1 MAPTGGQVLF
11 GGHPIDRLGPS
22 VVRQHVAAVT
32 QDDILFAGSIAENI
46 AAFDSAIDMARVC
59 RCAELACVGEDI
71 ERMPMGYNTLVGDM
85 GSSLSGGQKQRIH
98 IARALYREPRI
109 LVMDEATSHL
119 DVATETKVSR
129 HIAAL
134 GITRIIVAHRP
145 QTINSADRV
154 VKLERGRSV
163 ELPSPRQSL
172 ASPQWIQRPAQIK
185 PMEVT
190 HEGPVMTSQEA

>member
-1 MAPTGGQVLF
+1 
-11 GGHPIDRLGPS
+11 

-46 AAFDSAIDMARVC
+46 AAFDSAIDMNRVC
-59 RCAELACVGEDI
+59 RCAELACVQEDI

-98 IARALYREPRI
+98 IARALYREPRV

-119 DVATETKVSR
+119 DVATETEVSR

-134 GITRIIVAHRP
+134 GITRIIVAHGRRP
-145 QTINSADRV
+145 SH
-154 VKLERGRSV
+154 
-163 ELPSPRQSL
+163 
-172 ASPQWIQRPAQIK
+172 RPTAW
-185 PMEVT
+185 
-190 HEGPVMTSQEA
+190 